1 MIRQIYTYEHMHT
14 YKYHIEC
21 RCIPTYYVCS
31 CMYVCISLCAYL
43 ACLEVAEKYLYERAN
58 GRERERERG
67 RGGGERAESAPYLT
81 RRSLQPNAKIQKQ
94 VNAGA
99 DQTSAFLAPSR
110 SFNNLKKYKEKTGA
124 TGKTSS
130 KFNARTFGDS

>member
-1 MIRQIYTYEHMHT
+1 M
-14 YKYHIEC
+14 
-21 RCIPTYYVCS
+21 
-31 CMYVCISLCAYL
+31 
-43 ACLEVAEKYLYERAN
+43 EVAEKYLYKRASESERERD
-58 GRERERERG
+58 REREAEAEARG
-67 RGGGERAESAPYLT
+67 PYLT